1 MTDLLAGFGGFGAAP
16 GPTPEPPGHLSE
28 AAAGVWRDV
37 AAAMLAEGRT
47 VHQVEAYS
55 VLVARLR
62 AAQERVDREG
72 MIVAD
77 DRGRP
82 VPHPA
87 LLIERECRA
96 DLRLWSR

>member
-1 MTDLLAGFGGFGAAP
+1 MVSPPPEAP
-16 GPTPEPPGHLSE
+16 DAPGHLSAE
-28 AAAGVWRDV
+28 AAAVWGEV
-37 AAAMLAEGRT
+37 AGPMLAEGRT
-47 VHQVEAYS
+47 LHQIEAYS

-62 AAQERVDREG
+62 AAQDRVDREG
-72 MIVAD
+72 MIVSD

-87 LLIERECRA
+87 LAIERECRA